1 MMCYVCFIR
10 YIKRSELSFLCIG
23 FGTDLHR
30 KSGSFCL
37 GDCDMP
43 WEGLGSDLCNV
54 IYKWKLFKI
63 HNIIKDNIIF
73 ICNNVWFEPNFFFS
87 KIIAYK
93 LTCPVRNE
101 GCPIRLF
108 TSTTVYQDCSKGFI
122 FSCLTSHLFIIFIVN
137 KHENGCLDLKT
148 DQQFHFRFVLSAWG
162 LKTALRM
169 GQWKMSG
176 SRLLRPDLPC
186 FVKQARL
193 LAIFSFR

>member
-1 MMCYVCFIR
+1 MFVLSDIS
-10 YIKRSELSFLCIG
+10 KDLSFLSCV
-23 FGTDLHR
+23 L
-30 KSGSFCL
+30 
-37 GDCDMP
+37 
-43 WEGLGSDLCNV
+43 GLGPICIEKVVVFVWAIVTCLEKVWEAICAMSYINENCSRFTILSKITLFLSAIMFDLNQT
-54 IYKWKLFKI
+54 
-63 HNIIKDNIIF
+63 
-73 ICNNVWFEPNFFFS
+73 FFFS

-176 SRLLRPDLPC
+176 SRLLRHHLPC